1 MAVYKRSYQP
11 YRGLLT
17 RRWPRCFVLTRY
29 AWRELF
35 ASRFFL
41 GFFIACLVPVLGFAG
56 FLFAANSQLLQLLFA
71 IGSKRIFSIGTGFF
85 TAFLELQAGLA
96 FLLTCW
102 AGPRLVSGDLTN
114 GALPLFLSRP
124 FSRAEYVIGKF
135 AVLTG
140 LLSWLTWIPA
150 LLLLFLQGGL
160 SSQPWLGAHLWMV
173 APIVWCSLVWIGLL
187 SLVALAASAWVR
199 WRIIAIAAIFAT
211 FTIPAGFGGVMN
223 AVLRTNWGHLLDLF
237 YVFHMILTAGF
248 RAPMT
253 GTGALPQSAGWGMV
267 ALVSVVSLELLQAR
281 LRGAEVVRG

>member
-11 YRGLLT
+11 YLGALT

-41 GFFIACLVPVLGFAG
+41 GFFIACLVPVVGFAG
-56 FLFAANSQLLQLLFA
+56 FLFAANSQLLQLLFVL
-71 IGSKRIFSIGTGFF
+71 GSKKMFGIGTGFF
-85 TAFLELQAGLA
+85 TAFLQVQATLA

-102 AGPRLVSGDLTN
+102 AGPKLVSGDLTN

-124 FSRAEYVIGKF
+124 FSRAEYVLGKF

-150 LLLLFLQGGL
+150 LLLLFLEGGL
-160 SSQPWLGAHLWMV
+160 SSKPWLGAHVWMA
-173 APIVWCSLVWIGLL
+173 APIVWCSLVWIALL
-187 SLVALAASAWVR
+187 SLVALAASAWVK
-199 WRIIAIAAIFAT
+199 WRIIGIGAIFAA

-223 AVLRTNWGHLLDLF
+223 AVLGTNWGHLLDLF
-237 YVFHMILTAGF
+237 YVFRLILYAGF
-248 RAPMT
+248 RAPIS
-253 GTGALPQSAGWGMV
+253 GTGALPQSAGWGML
-267 ALVSVVSLELLQAR
+267 ALVSVVSLELLQTR